1 MKKKWLY
8 WFIPLF
14 LIFLF
19 LHQILS
25 SISIRFSACKVNYLD
40 NKVRLFTECKGPAK
54 SAMDNILNAYAFTL
68 GNNIFTY
75 GKNLSENTIAHEL
88 GHVYQY
94 KKLGP
99 LFLPAYG
106 VAQLIAIID
115 SKINNYPNV
124 HAGNYFEIWANKI
137 ANLEPENKYLGIPTI
152 TPTSSTKINKA
163 QEWEYFK
170 SKELN
175 ISFKYLNDWTIETK
189 DGLYP
194 YVRITSPGLGI
205 IQFQTNPPAQGMTCV
220 EEISKEK
227 IILSGLTVD
236 KIVQK
241 EITEGDICS
250 GNPEDPSMFIVIT
263 ASRNDNYYLIVGRWK
278 SKTENDFE
286 EYFDKVIS
294 SFRFLD

>member
-25 SISIRFSACKVNYLD
+25 LISIRFGACKVNYLN
-40 NKVRLFTECKGPAK
+40 NKVRLFTECKGPVK
-54 SAMDNILNAYAFTL
+54 STMDNVLNAYAFTL

-106 VAQLIAIID
+106 IAQIVAIID
-115 SKINNYPNV
+115 SKINDYPNV
-124 HAGNYFEIWANKI
+124 HAGNYFEIWANRI
-137 ANLEPENKYLGIPTI
+137 ANLEPENKYLGLLTA
-152 TPTSSTKINKA
+152 TPTPSTEIKNVE
-163 QEWEYFK
+163 EWKYFE

-175 ISFKYLNDWTIETK
+175 MAFKYPADWVIESKNGTSS
-189 DGLYP
+189 
-194 YVRITSPGLGI
+194 YVKITSPNLGI
-205 IQFQTNPPAQGMTCV
+205 IYLNPPDQGMTCV
-220 EEISKEK
+220 KEISKEK
-227 IILSGLTVD
+227 ILLDGLTVD

-250 GNPEDPSMFIVIT
+250 GDSENPYMFIVIT
-263 ASRNDNYYLIVGRWK
+263 ASKNDNYYLIIARWK
-278 SKTENDFE
+278 SKTESDFE
-286 EYFDKVIS
+286 GYFDKVIA
-294 SFRFLD
+294 SFKFLD